1 MPAVTRSNPQNNLTW
16 DLSQFE
22 IVSIFEINFQG
33 QSFDQDSKIP
43 STHLVNFDARGV
55 IGIKTLWLNPLLKY
69 HREYPISVILFRKRI
84 IRIGL
89 PVYDEGI
96 CFVNYDCSGG
106 V

>member
-1 MPAVTRSNPQNNLTW
+1 MPAVTRGNPQNNLTW
-16 DLSQFE
+16 DLSQFD
-22 IVSIFEINFQG
+22 SIFEINFQC
-33 QSFDQDSKIP
+33 QSFDQDSRIP
-43 STHLVNFDARGV
+43 STHLVNLNAQGV
-55 IGIKTLWLNPLLKY
+55 IGVKPSDRLNPLLKY

-84 IRIGL
+84 IHIGL